1 MFRKSSNCVKNILL
15 IVFLAASA
23 GILLQNS
30 FAAAQE
36 IAVLFDKMKRA
47 RRTVSYR
54 GEVKIERQA
63 RGRVMPIR
71 TGVFAN
77 PSRRQYR
84 EWLILTPEERE
95 RLERLM
101 ERARQNITTDR
112 QREMMRHWTP
122 DFQRRISLTEQNF
135 ADINIRIDLLQKNY
149 EISIDSG
156 DSIAGRP
163 TDFIAIAPKYEY
175 RPENRLWIDKETGLI
190 LKREIFIPE
199 NPDAPVYRE
208 EFISIE
214 LLDPD
219 ELTEQQDTTS
229 RRGEITRPD
238 IRTERRRD
246 SDTREY
252 TSLEKVSRW
261 HKSRIKIPSDL
272 PPGFVLDKILITEER
287 RRQYTY
293 HQVYIDGLIMFSLFQ
308 QRGRKPPEDPQR
320 PEQREHPQFRAQI
333 YPRGMTELSRYVNG
347 TRFTVRGSAPKE
359 LLQPVLDSLPGKESR
374 SR

>member
-23 GILLQNS
+23 GILLQSS
-30 FAAAQE
+30 FAAGQD
-36 IAVLFDKMKRA
+36 IAALFDKMKRA

-71 TGVFAN
+71 LRVFAN
-77 PSRRQYR
+77 PSRRQRYER
-84 EWLILTPEERE
+84 LIMTSEERE

-101 ERARQNITTDR
+101 ESARKNITSDR

-135 ADINIRIDLLQKNY
+135 ADINIRLDLLQKNY

-156 DSIAGRP
+156 DSVAGRP
-163 TDFIAIAPKYEY
+163 TDFIDIAPKYEY

-199 NPDAPVYRE
+199 NPDTPVYRE
-208 EFISIE
+208 EFVTIE

-219 ELTEQQDTTS
+219 ELSDRQDTTS
-229 RRGEITRPD
+229 GGRQRDVRSD
-238 IRTERRRD
+238 RQRD
-246 SDTREY
+246 SDTEVY
-252 TSLEKVSRW
+252 TSLAKVSRW

-320 PEQREHPQFRAQI
+320 PEQREHPQFRAQM
-333 YPRGMTELSRYVNG
+333 YPRGMTELSRYING
-347 TRFTVRGSAPKE
+347 TMFTVRGSAPKE

-374 SR
+374 YR

>member
-1 MFRKSSNCVKNILL
+1 MSRKSSNCVKNILL
-15 IVFLAASA
+15 IVFLAASS
-23 GILLQNS
+23 GILLQSS
-30 FAAAQE
+30 FAAGQD
-36 IAVLFDKMKRA
+36 IAALFDKMKRA

-71 TGVFAN
+71 LRVFAN
-77 PSRRQYR
+77 PSRRQSY
-84 EWLILTPEERE
+84 EGLILTPEERE

-101 ERARQNITTDR
+101 ESARRDTTSDR
-112 QREMMRHWTP
+112 QREMMRHWTTP
-122 DFQRRISLTEQNF
+122 DFQRRVSLTEQNF
-135 ADINIRIDLLQKNY
+135 ADINIRVDLLQKNY

-163 TDFIAIAPKYEY
+163 TDFIDIAPKYEY

-190 LKREIFIPE
+190 LKREIFVPE
-199 NPDAPVYRE
+199 NPDEPVYRE
-208 EFISIE
+208 EFVTIE

-219 ELTEQQDTTS
+219 ELSDRQDTTS
-229 RRGEITRPD
+229 GGRQRDVRSD
-238 IRTERRRD
+238 RQRD

-252 TSLEKVSRW
+252 TSLERVSRW

-308 QRGRKPPEDPQR
+308 QRGRRPSDPSQR
-320 PEQREHPQFRAQI
+320 SEQRERPQFRAQM

-347 TRFTVRGSAPKE
+347 TMFTIRGYAPTE
-359 LLQPVLDSLPGKESR
+359 LLQPVLDSLPGEESR